1 MICKECGAYNSD
13 HATFCK
19 VCAANLK
26 GETTEPMQD
35 TPAEDDRP
43 TQRFVRPT
51 WSVPTYSKPEPE
63 PVEDEIEEVVEED
76 FVAQESINE
85 AEEAEQ
91 ADERPEAETT
101 EEVEKITPVVSR
113 RRPVY
118 VTIPDEDEDEEEDAE
133 QEDAYEEDEYEDDEY
148 EYEPT
153 APKRSSGKKASNTL
167 FWVLLIAI
175 VLVIVAI
182 VGVFLFA
189 IFGKDKDGE
198 SQDRPGLFSCAG
210 NAEDVTTEPSDAP
223 VDAEQSTEA
232 PSNPNEVVLKETVSE
247 AGDACV
253 SLSIR
258 TPVGYKA
265 TIVLPNRED
274 NYEISNTQETPV
286 DFNVEV
292 PKSEFY
298 PNAPL
303 TESTVAL
310 TPVIYLTAPDGTRT
324 DLTVP
329 SFYETF
335 PTLSIQLESP
345 VRDENGAIMAG
356 VGNVIHIKG
365 TVADHKVVLTANDE
379 QQTVYSGGVFEFDY
393 TLASEEPEMIKLIAT
408 NENYVT
414 AELEFMVD
422 PYVFIPDPMVL
433 TLGTTTSALRVSE
446 KSTITITG
454 TTLPGATLAATSDNT
469 ANVICD
475 SATVDAQGNYTFNV
489 NFNEEFNGLAS
500 ITLSAT
506 KEGAEDGSLSFFVSR
521 MKYED
526 KDEFVGGFYN
536 KSSSKNRYLE
546 INNEI
551 NVTELLANIDT
562 YDTGE
567 YAFRVNGKVEEIIE
581 ENGYV
586 IAKIKVKST
595 GETVYVL
602 NMSEKWQPQENV
614 GSSYRAYS
622 TCLGTYQ
629 DTGCAYFAC
638 WFAKVLD

>member
-26 GETTEPMQD
+26 GETAEPLQD
-35 TPAEDDRP
+35 TPVEDDRP

-51 WSVPTYSKPEPE
+51 WSVPTYSKPEPVAEEIEKEEELIAQE
-63 PVEDEIEEVVEED
+63 PV
-76 FVAQESINE
+76 NE
-85 AEEAEQ
+85 AEETEQ
-91 ADERPEAETT
+91 AEELPQESEET
-101 EEVEKITPVVSR
+101 EESEKITPPVSR

-118 VTIPDEDEDEEEDAE
+118 VAIPDEEEDDE
-133 QEDAYEEDEYEDDEY
+133 EDADQEEDEYEDDEY

-175 VLVIVAI
+175 ILVILAI

-189 IFGKDKDGE
+189 IFGKDKGAE

-210 NAEDVTTEPSDAP
+210 NAEDATTDPSDAP
-223 VDAEQSTEA
+223 VDAVQPTEIPA
-232 PSNPNEVVLKETVSE
+232 SSDTVLLEETVSSE
-247 AGDACV
+247 GVACIK
-253 SLSIR
+253 LTIL
-258 TPVGYKA
+258 TPVGYRA
-265 TIVLPNRED
+265 TIVLPNRDE
-274 NYEISNTQETPV
+274 NYEITNTQETAVNFSV
-286 DFNVEV
+286 DV
-292 PKSEFY
+292 PKSVFY
-298 PNAPL
+298 PDAPL

-310 TPVIYLTAPDGTRT
+310 TPVVYLTAPDGTRK
-324 DLTVP
+324 DLEVP

-335 PTLSIQLESP
+335 PTLSIQLEAP
-345 VRDENGAIMAG
+345 VRDENGAIMAS
-356 VGNVIHIKG
+356 VGNVVHVRG

-379 QQTVYSGGVFEFDY
+379 QQTVYSGGRFEFDY
-393 TLASEEPEMIKLIAT
+393 TLSGAESETVKLVASK
-408 NENYVT
+408 ENHVST
-414 AELEFMVD
+414 ELEFTVD

-433 TLGTTTSALRVSE
+433 TLTNSPSALRVSD
-446 KSTITITG
+446 KSVIAITG
-454 TTLPGATLAATSDNT
+454 TTLPGATLTATSDNT
-469 ANVICD
+469 SNVICD
-475 SATVDAQGNYTFNV
+475 SATVDAQGNYSFNV
-489 NFNEEFNGLAS
+489 NFNEEFNGLAT

-506 KEGAEDGSLSFFVSR
+506 KEGAEDGSIRFFVSR

-526 KDEFVGGFYN
+526 KDEFVGGFYH
-536 KSSSKNRYLE
+536 KTSSKNRYLE
-546 INNEI
+546 VNNDINI
-551 NVTELLANIDT
+551 TELLANIDT
-562 YDTGE
+562 YSTGE

-581 ENGYV
+581 ENGYI
-586 IAKIKVKST
+586 IAKIKVKSS

-602 NMSEKWQPQENV
+602 NMSEKWQPQENI

-622 TCLGTYQ
+622 TCLGTYG